1 VVGKACEGGIPRIRH
16 LFEVQPSPVPNFGN
30 TLFEDLTMTYV
41 GIASLIF
48 STMDIHGY
56 KVPSKSTRGNFMGYD
71 NVLGLC
77 PMIGKAN

>member
-1 VVGKACEGGIPRIRH
+1 
-16 LFEVQPSPVPNFGN
+16 
-30 TLFEDLTMTYV
+30 MTYV
-41 GIASLIF
+41 GIASLTF
-48 STMDIHGY
+48 SIMDIHGY